1 MALSLLRFFQRI
13 AVFNLAAVLKVN
25 EKYEIQSLMSVSTTY
40 YE

>member
-1 MALSLLRFFQRI
+1 MALSLLFFQGI

-25 EKYEIQSLMSVSTTY
+25 EKYESLKSLMSVSTTY